1 MDEATK
7 ISEYSLE
14 QALADGVLVEVFKD
28 MWETLSQG
36 KPIVVTRRLF
46 EDTNLHL
53 LFGVVTQFDHWKTSV
68 LPTLPEEERLFTDEV
83 KGKKV
88 WVMEDDQAITLL
100 YPEDY

>member
-1 MDEATK
+1 VDEATI

-14 QALADGVLVEVFKD
+14 QAIDDGELVEVFKD

-53 LFGVVTQFDHWKTSV
+53 LFGVVTQFVRWKTNV

-88 WVMEDDQAITLL
+88 WVMEDTQAITLL